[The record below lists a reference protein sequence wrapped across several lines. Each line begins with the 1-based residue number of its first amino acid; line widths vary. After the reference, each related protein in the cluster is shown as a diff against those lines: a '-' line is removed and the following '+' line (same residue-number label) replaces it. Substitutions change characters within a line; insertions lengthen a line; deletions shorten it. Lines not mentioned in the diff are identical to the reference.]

1 MQFFSIKIK
10 ISEERNFIMK
20 KFFAELIGTFILVFV
35 GTSAAVFGGGSAGIG
50 ITGIALAFGLT
61 IVASAYSI
69 GTVSGAHLNPAVS
82 IALFINK
89 RINSKDLLIY
99 ICAQIIG
106 ALLGSFTL
114 QVLIANIGVVT
125 DNLGQNLF
133 NGVNAVGAFLVETI
147 LTFIF
152 VLVIVTVTSA
162 KKGNANLA
170 GLIIGLTLTLIH
182 FVGIPLTGM
191 SANPARSL
199 APALLAGGDA
209 LGQLW
214 VFILAPILGA
224 VLAALVGRYLLGTE
238 EHA

>member
-1 MQFFSIKIK
+1 
-10 ISEERNFIMK
+10 MK

-35 GTSAAVFGGGSAGIG
+35 GTSAAVFGGGLAGIG

-82 IALFINK
+82 IAMFINK
-89 RINSKDLLIY
+89 RISSKDLLIY
-99 ICAQIIG
+99 ICAQIVG
-106 ALLGSFTL
+106 AFLGTL
-114 QVLIANIGVVT
+114 ALEGLIANIGVVT

-133 NGVNAVGAFLVETI
+133 NGVDAAGAFLVETI

-162 KKGNANLA
+162 KKGNAKLA

-199 APALLAGGDA
+199 APAVLAGGDA
-209 LGQLW
+209 LSQLW

-224 VLAALVGRYLLGTE
+224 VLAALVGRYLIGTE
-238 EHA
+238 D